1 MEDVIAKFKSW
12 DDVLALIEFAF
23 KNNEHDLL
31 LNILLTED
39 ERVALTSRA
48 NIIDLLL
55 NSEMSQRNI
64 SKLLGVGVAT
74 ITRGSN
80 ELKRTDEQTKKT
92 IQKLISSSIN

>member
-64 SKLLGVGVAT
+64 SKLLGVGVTQLHAVQT
-74 ITRGSN
+74 NSS
-80 ELKRTDEQTKKT
+80 ELMNK
-92 IQKLISSSIN
+92 QKLFKS